1 MSSGCHDCGLTQS
14 IKHLAAKG
22 SPLIALAGQPNVG
35 KSTIFNLLTGLNQ
48 HVGNWPGKTVE
59 RKEGQF
65 KVDGREYRLVDLPG
79 TYSLTANS
87 PEELITRDFIL
98 TEKPDLVVALVNA
111 ANLERSLYLVA
122 ELVTLPAP
130 LIVVLNMMDVAG
142 QQGLNIEANVLEAAL
157 GVPVIPLTATQAAST
172 AVLLETV
179 KKMVTTDISQT
190 PRLPEIRADHQAI
203 LDKMLHLI
211 EGYVP
216 EKYPATWVALKL
228 LEGDKEITQQMQV
241 GLPPIKWDEIHALLK
256 DHDDAM
262 LAIASGRYEWIGRL
276 TRAAV
281 THPRI
286 GQVSLTDK
294 LDRWA
299 AHPVAG
305 LVLLA
310 LILGAVFGL
319 TFSLG
324 SPAQEWLDT
333 TLISPF
339 GALVSGW
346 LSTSPAWLRS
356 LLVDGIIGGVGSV
369 LTFLPILIIF
379 FAAFGFL
386 EDVGY
391 MARAAYVMDNFM
403 HWMGLHGKSFLPL
416 FLGFGCNVPAVI
428 GTRVID
434 SRKSRLLT
442 ILLAPLVPCTAR
454 MAVVAFLAPAF
465 FGSKAIWVIWGL
477 VFFSLFILVLLGVI
491 LNRVLFKGERSAFI
505 MEMPLYHIPNMRTIG
520 MLVWQRSL
528 SFVKKA
534 GTIILAIS
542 VVVWA
547 LSVLPDGN
555 IEHSALAWVGKL
567 VAPVGHWMGLDWKLT
582 VALLTS
588 FVAKENAIATLGILF
603 GGIQGSSLAQTLA
616 SQYSVASALG
626 FLTVSLLFIPCVATL
641 AVIKQETGSWKW
653 TAVNVL
659 LMLVVSIGMGAA
671 VFHLASAVGL

>member
-1 MSSGCHDCGLTQS
+1 MSADCHDQS
-14 IKHLAAKG
+14 SNRLIKRLAPKG

-59 RKEGQF
+59 RKEGKF
-65 KVDGREYRLVDLPG
+65 KISGREYRLVDLPG

-98 TEKPDLVVALVNA
+98 TEKPDLVIALVNA

-130 LIVVLNMMDVAG
+130 LVVVLNMMDVAG
-142 QQGLNIEANVLEAAL
+142 QQGLTIESNVLEAAL
-157 GVPVIPLTATQAAST
+157 GVPVIPLTATHIVST
-172 AVLLETV
+172 NLLFDEI
-179 KKMVTTDISQT
+179 KKLVSTDIIQT
-190 PRLPEIRADHQAI
+190 PRLPDIRADHQAI
-203 LDKMLHLI
+203 LDKMLCLI
-211 EGYVP
+211 HGYVP
-216 EKYPATWVALKL
+216 GHYPESWIALKL
-228 LEGDKEITQQMQV
+228 LEGDKEITQKMQSLV
-241 GLPPIKWDEIHALLK
+241 PPEKWDEIHALLK

-286 GQVSLTDK
+286 GQVSLTDR
-294 LDRWA
+294 LDRWM

-305 LVLLA
+305 LIILA
-310 LILGAVFGL
+310 LILGSVFWL

-324 SPAQEWLDT
+324 SPVQEWLDSR
-333 TLISPF
+333 LIAPF
-339 GALVSGW
+339 GQLVNGW
-346 LSTSPAWLRS
+346 LSTSPEWLRS
-356 LLVDGIIGGVGSV
+356 LLVDGVIGGVGSV

-379 FAAFGFL
+379 FASFGFL

-434 SRKSRLLT
+434 SWKSRLLT
-442 ILLAPLVPCTAR
+442 ILLAPFVPCTAR
-454 MAVVAFLAPAF
+454 MAVIAFLAPAF
-465 FGSKAIWVIWGL
+465 FGRQAIWVIWGL
-477 VFFSLFILVLLGVI
+477 VFLSLFILVLLGVI
-491 LNRVLFKGERSAFI
+491 LNRILFKGERSAFI
-505 MEMPLYHIPNMRTIG
+505 MEMPLYHVPNPRTIG

-528 SFVKKA
+528 SFIKKA

-547 LSVLPDGN
+547 LSMLPDGN
-555 IEHSALAWVGKL
+555 IENSFLARIGQFVE
-567 VAPVGHWMGLDWKLT
+567 PVGRWIGMDWKLT

-603 GGIQGSSLAQTLA
+603 GGIEGGSLAQTL
-616 SQYSVASALG
+616 STLYSPATALG
-626 FLTVSLLFIPCVATL
+626 FLTVSLLFIPCAATL

-653 TAVNVL
+653 TFVNVA
-659 LMLVVSIGMGAA
+659 LMLVVSIAVGAG
-671 VFHLASAVGL
+671 VFHLATKLGL

>member
-1 MSSGCHDCGLTQS
+1 MSAGCHDCSPSQTV
-14 IKHLAAKG
+14 KRPAAKG

-35 KSTIFNLLTGLNQ
+35 KSTLFNLLTGLNQ

-59 RKEGQF
+59 RKEGKYKF
-65 KVDGREYRLVDLPG
+65 ENREYRLVDLPG

-87 PEELITRDFIL
+87 PEEVITREFIL
-98 TEKPDLVVALVNA
+98 AEKPDLVVALVNA

-122 ELVTLPAP
+122 ELVTLSAP
-130 LIVVLNMMDVAG
+130 LVVVLNMMDVAD
-142 QQGLNIEANVLEAAL
+142 QQGFTIEPHVLEAAL
-157 GVPVIPLTATQAAST
+157 GVPVIPLTATHPVSINT
-172 AVLLETV
+172 LLELIR
-179 KKMVTTDISQT
+179 KLVTSDLAQT
-190 PRLPEIRADHQAI
+190 PRVPDIREDHQEI
-203 LDKMLHLI
+203 LNQTFRLIDK
-211 EGYVP
+211 YVP
-216 EKYPATWVALKL
+216 DVYPTHWVALKL
-228 LEGDKEITQQMQV
+228 LEGDKEITQKMQ
-241 GLPPIKWDEIHALLK
+241 ALLPTAEWK
-256 DHDDAM
+256 KVHDLLKEHDDAM

-281 THPRI
+281 THPRV
-286 GQVSLTDK
+286 GQVSLTDR

-299 AHPVAG
+299 AHPVFG
-305 LVLLA
+305 LAMLA
-310 LILGAVFGL
+310 AILGIVFWL

-333 TLISPF
+333 ALITPF
-339 GALVSGW
+339 SNLVSGW
-346 LSTSPAWLRS
+346 MSASPAWLRS
-356 LLVDGIIGGVGSV
+356 LAVDAVIGGVGSV

-434 SRKSRLLT
+434 SWKSRLLT
-442 ILLAPLVPCTAR
+442 ILLAPFVPCTAR

-465 FGSKAIWVIWGL
+465 FGKNAILVIWGL
-477 VFFSLFILVLLGVI
+477 VFFSIAMLVILGVI

-505 MEMPLYHIPNMRTIG
+505 MEMPLYHVPNLRTIAL
-520 MLVWQRSL
+520 LVWQRSL
-528 SFVKKA
+528 SFIKKA
-534 GTIILAIS
+534 GTIILVIS

-555 IEHSALAWVGKL
+555 IENSALATIGRAVE
-567 VAPVGHWMGLDWKLT
+567 PVGRWMGMDWKLT

-603 GGIQGSSLAQTLA
+603 GGLPDASLAQSLA
-616 SQYSVASALG
+616 GLYSVATALG
-626 FLTVSLLFIPCVATL
+626 FLTVSLLFVPCVATL

-653 TAVNVL
+653 TMVNVGV
-659 LMLVVSIGMGAA
+659 MLVVSVAA
-671 VFHLASAVGL
+671 ATVVYQVATALGG